1 MTCWANRYGPWA
13 LVTGAAMG
21 LGQAYAEA
29 LAARGLSL
37 LLVDVAEPELAATAD
52 RLARRTTVRTAAID
66 LGASSAADALDDACD
81 GLDLGLAVHC
91 AAVCPIGSFLAA
103 DRATHQR
110 TVDVNVGGTLA
121 VAHVTARRLAH
132 RRRGGGACDDC
143 LTARETTD
151 RFCIFVTW
159 TLTLI
164 SRTYMTSRA
173 STDTS
178 KIRPISR
185 INLFEA
191 AEFRVPPRRDVR
203 IVARLFYAVP

>member
-1 MTCWANRYGPWA
+1 MTSWANRYGPWA

-91 AAVCPIGSFLAA
+91 AAVCP
-103 DRATHQR
+103 
-110 TVDVNVGGTLA
+110 
-121 VAHVTARRLAH
+121 
-132 RRRGGGACDDC
+132 
-143 LTARETTD
+143 
-151 RFCIFVTW
+151 
-159 TLTLI
+159 
-164 SRTYMTSRA
+164 
-173 STDTS
+173 
-178 KIRPISR
+178 
-185 INLFEA
+185 
-191 AEFRVPPRRDVR
+191 
-203 IVARLFYAVP
+203 